1 MPTFF
6 SNLDRVLVIL
16 VLSTIPAYA
25 SEIKGTVKVI
35 NGNTLEIGR
44 QKIRLYGV
52 STPDSSQIC
61 LQSNG
66 EPKSC
71 VEQARLK
78 LSEYTKKKTV
88 NCAPKAKD
96 NSASNESIVAV
107 CHRDQTDLNK
117 WLVLQ
122 GLALADRKY
131 GLDYIDAEDQAR
143 SNKAGIW
150 QGFTCQGKQTCRE
163 MDSCVEAIYYLTECR
178 VSRLDGDKNAIPCEN
193 LCRQ

>member
-78 LSEYTKKKTV
+78 PSEYTKKKLSI
-88 NCAPKAKD
+88 ALRKPKTAAK
-96 NSASNESIVAV
+96 ARKVFLRFSIV
-107 CHRDQTDLNK
+107 
-117 WLVLQ
+117 
-122 GLALADRKY
+122 
-131 GLDYIDAEDQAR
+131 
-143 SNKAGIW
+143 
-150 QGFTCQGKQTCRE
+150 
-163 MDSCVEAIYYLTECR
+163 TE
-178 VSRLDGDKNAIPCEN
+178 LI
-193 LCRQ
+193 